1 MSCSVVLV
9 TMFLTSELVNSAA
22 VFPSGSVPST
32 NSYNY
37 EYSSASFVHYVPE
50 SAQDDIT
57 PHLGAI
63 VTVHEHPA
71 YPVNGHS
78 ESRTDGR
85 RECQWDD
92 DNGLCS
98 KSVIVR
104 KDEITSHLKSDHFKL
119 SIQGKILVQCQWM
132 GCGEWMRRDT
142 VFRHIREVHFELKRC
157 PSGGGAMS
165 PQS

>member
-1 MSCSVVLV
+1 MVLV

-32 NSYNY
+32 NSHNY

-50 SAQDDIT
+50 SPQDDIT
-57 PHLGAI
+57 PHQGAI
-63 VTVHEHPA
+63 VTVHEHPVHS
-71 YPVNGHS
+71 VNGHS

-85 RECQWDD
+85 MECQWDD
-92 DNGLCS
+92 DNGLCG

-119 SIQGKILVQCQWM
+119 SIQGKTLVQCQWM